1 MDAVLGEILYSTL
14 SLVIILDPL
23 LSVPLFVSMT
33 KGKAARE
40 VNREAGVA
48 TGVAGALMFAFLF
61 GNILIFEILGISIS
75 SFQVAGG
82 ILLFLL
88 GLQETLGIT
97 IGTHRPTE
105 TPASVVIGTPLLCGP
120 GTITQ
125 VILLTNEYGYLV
137 AAVSSALALAVT
149 FLVLRYS
156 ALIQRVLGRTVT
168 EIVGRVLGMIL
179 AAIGVQLIIAGIK
192 TLL

>member
-1 MDAVLGEILYSTL
+1 MDPVLGEILYGAL
-14 SLVIILDPL
+14 SLIIILDPI

-33 KGKAARE
+33 KGKTASE
-40 VNREAGVA
+40 VSHEAWVA
-48 TGVAGALMFAFLF
+48 TGVAGGLMFVFLF

-88 GLQETLGIT
+88 GLQEAMGITLGT
-97 IGTHRPTE
+97 ARPRGSS
-105 TPASVVIGTPLLCGP
+105 ASVVIGTPLLCGP

-137 AAVSSALALAVT
+137 AAGAAALALAVT
-149 FLVLRYS
+149 WLVLKYA
-156 ALIQRVLGRTVT
+156 ALIQRLLGETVT
-168 EIVGRVLGMIL
+168 DIFGKVLGMIL
-179 AAIGVQLIIAGIK
+179 AAIAVQLIIAGIK
-192 TLL
+192 ALL

>member
-1 MDAVLGEILYSTL
+1 MDPVLGEIIYSTL
-14 SLVIILDPL
+14 SLIIILDPL
-23 LSVPLFVSMT
+23 LSVPLFISMT
-33 KGKAARE
+33 KGKSARE
-40 VNREAGVA
+40 LNREAGVA

-88 GLQETLGIT
+88 GIQETLGIV
-97 IGTHRPTE
+97 IGTTRVTE
-105 TPASVVIGTPLLCGP
+105 SPASVVIGTPLLCGP

-149 FLVLRYS
+149 FLVLRYA
-156 ALIQRVLGRTVT
+156 ALIQKALGRTIT
-168 EIVGRVLGMIL
+168 DIMGRVLGMIL

-192 TLL
+192 VLL